1 MIVGIGI
8 DLVEI
13 SRLKRS
19 IERFNE
25 RFLKRIYTV
34 RELEYCQQ
42 KLIQETHY
50 AVRFAAKEAMVKAV
64 GIGVR
69 NGITWQDIEVV
80 NDDMGKPEIRTYGK
94 CKQIMSILKVNR
106 IHISLSHTENYGIAM
121 VVLEK

>member
-80 NDDMGKPEIRTYGK
+80 NDGMGKPEIRTYGK
-94 CKQIMSILKVNR
+94 CKQILSILKVNR

>member
-13 SRLKRS
+13 ARLKRS

-42 KLIQETHY
+42 KLIREKHY
-50 AVRFAAKEAMVKAV
+50 AVRFAAKEAMVKAI

-80 NDDMGKPEIRTYGK
+80 NDGMGKPEIRTYGK